1 MNSLKLIIGCLL
13 LTSAFSGCID
23 SDSGDDIVAT
33 VTGCTD
39 AAAGNFNPDA
49 TEDAGDCV
57 LPFSTEEITLML
69 ADDSL
74 GDPDLLAA
82 AYDQFGFT
90 LQTSEIDTE
99 MGAMSMTVTEL
110 NDNIG
115 GGASVAISVTSGGMT
130 MGFAQKQVGSVV
142 NVESGGQWF
151 LLRDEAVNLSEVG
164 GFLDGMDD
172 MDEEEEDGDED
183 DFDFQSMDF
192 ADSVDSAGIHHLA
205 ATNETHDASITMN
218 ADGTLASI
226 SMNAKDGSESM
237 SVTFIYGADATV
249 TVDETLPRAATPL
262 ELEGESADD
271 DGQDEP
277 YWACADGNEIPLSYL
292 NDGYDDCTGGEDE
305 PVDET
310 DGDFT
315 CADGSTIP
323 LLYANDGEADCP
335 DGDDELDDDSQD
347 EPYWTCA
354 DGNEIPLAYLNDG
367 DDDCTGGEDEPV
379 DETDGDFTCA
389 DGSTIPLLYAND
401 GEADCPDDSDELEY
415 STGTSSLTY
424 EVPADFIYEV
434 SLSDLQLHAGMSEYS
449 DDEEEDAVFTQITSL
464 DLSSAMETSYTD
476 EDGATWDISYTDVDG
491 DGLLSAG
498 DIMTLSTDAGS
509 DSAEPTLR
517 IYDTWAEGYTDE
529 SPALLPGFGLLG
541 LLAVLSFAAVLV
553 RRDP

>member
-1 MNSLKLIIGCLL
+1 
-13 LTSAFSGCID
+13 
-23 SDSGDDIVAT
+23 
-33 VTGCTD
+33 
-39 AAAGNFNPDA
+39 
-49 TEDAGDCV
+49 
-57 LPFSTEEITLML
+57 
-69 ADDSL
+69 
-74 GDPDLLAA
+74 
-82 AYDQFGFT
+82 
-90 LQTSEIDTE
+90 
-99 MGAMSMTVTEL
+99 
-110 NDNIG
+110 
-115 GGASVAISVTSGGMT
+115 
-130 MGFAQKQVGSVV
+130 
-142 NVESGGQWF
+142 
-151 LLRDEAVNLSEVG
+151 
-164 GFLDGMDD
+164 
-172 MDEEEEDGDED
+172 
-183 DFDFQSMDF
+183 MDF

-292 NDGYDDCTGGEDE
+292 NDGY
-305 PVDET
+305 
-310 DGDFT
+310 
-315 CADGSTIP
+315 
-323 LLYANDGEADCP
+323 
-335 DGDDELDDDSQD
+335 
-347 EPYWTCA
+347 
-354 DGNEIPLAYLNDG
+354 
-367 DDDCTGGEDEPV
+367 DDCTGGEDEPV